1 MEKFA
6 HNKYIEI
13 AEFSIHLFSN
23 TAFELEEGYW
33 PFEKENETEIAADF
47 KIECILNLP
56 DELPFDISEPVFEAE
71 NEQQKFY
78 SIYRVEQGL
87 GIVIYNQQDI
97 NQIQQIAILDESYRN
112 WKIYNTASANGFL
125 PMKYPM
131 GPILMHYI
139 TMKTNAVMMHASCA
153 YDGVK
158 ARIFTGFS
166 GAGKSTMS
174 MIWAKA
180 GHQII
185 NDDRLIVRKKGD
197 GFYVYNTP
205 MYYQDIPKKAHLNS
219 IFLIS
224 HSPENK
230 IKKLNGALAVSR
242 VMAFSIQNNFD
253 RQFIN
258 SRIDL
263 FSEIANQVSIYEL
276 GFVPDEQVV
285 QFVLANES

>member
-1 MEKFA
+1 MKKFA

-13 AEFSIHLFSN
+13 AEFSIHLFSED
-23 TAFELEEGYW
+23 AFELEEGYW
-33 PFEKENETEIAADF
+33 PFEKIENNFVADF

-56 DELPFDISEPVFEAE
+56 SEIPFEISEPIFEAE

-78 SIYRVEQGL
+78 SIYRLDSGL

-97 NQIQQIAILDESYRN
+97 NQIQQIAILDESFTN
-112 WKIYNTASANGFL
+112 WKIYSTKYDDIHL

-139 TMKTNAVMMHASCA
+139 TLKTNAVMMHASCA
-153 YDGVK
+153 FDGTK

-174 MIWAKA
+174 MIWSEA
-180 GHQII
+180 GSQII
-185 NDDRLIVRKKGD
+185 NDDRLIVRKMEN
-197 GFYVYNTP
+197 GFYVFNTP
-205 MYYQDIPKKAHLNS
+205 MYYQDIPKKARLNS
-219 IFLIS
+219 IYLIS

-230 IKKLNGALAVSR
+230 IKKLSGALAVSK

-263 FSEIANQVSIYEL
+263 FTEMSNQVAIYEL
-276 GFVPDEQVV
+276 GFVPDKQVV
-285 QFVLANES
+285 QFVIANES

>member
-1 MEKFA
+1 MKKQA
-6 HNKYIEI
+6 YNKYIEI
-13 AEFSIHLFSN
+13 AEFSIHLFSD

-33 PFEKENETEIAADF
+33 PFEKKEENIDADF
-47 KIECILNLP
+47 NIECVLNLP
-56 DELPFDISEPVFEAE
+56 EVLPFDITKPVFEAE

-78 SIYRVEQGL
+78 SIYRLDQGL

-97 NQIQQIAILDESYRN
+97 NQIQQIAMLDESFSN
-112 WKIYNTASANGFL
+112 WKVYSTSFANTHL
-125 PMKYPM
+125 PLKYPM

-139 TMKTNAVMMHASCA
+139 TLKTNSVMMHASCA

-174 MIWAKA
+174 MIWSEA
-180 GHQII
+180 GNQII
-185 NDDRLIVRKKGD
+185 NDDRLIVRQMGD

-205 MYYQDIPKKAHLNS
+205 MYYQDMPKKAPLNS

-224 HSPENK
+224 HSPENR
-230 IKKLNGALAVSR
+230 INRLSGVLAVSK

-263 FSEIANQVSIYEL
+263 FTEMSNQVAIYEL
-276 GFVPDEQVV
+276 GFVPDKQVV

>member
-1 MEKFA
+1 MKKFA

-13 AEFSIHLFSN
+13 AEFSIHLFSES
-23 TAFELEEGYW
+23 AFELEEGYW
-33 PFEKENETEIAADF
+33 PFEKSEDNFVADF
-47 KIECILNLP
+47 NIECILHLP
-56 DELPFDISEPVFEAE
+56 DEIPFEISEPIFEAA

-78 SIYRVEQGL
+78 SIYQLADGL
-87 GIVIYNQQDI
+87 GIVVYNQQDI
-97 NQIQQIAILDESYRN
+97 NQIQQIAILDGSFSN
-112 WKIYNTASANGFL
+112 WKIYSEKFNDQHL

-139 TMKTNAVMMHASCA
+139 TLKTDAVMLHASCA
-153 YDGVK
+153 YDGEK
-158 ARIFTGFS
+158 SRIFTGFS

-174 MIWAKA
+174 MIWAEA
-180 GHQII
+180 GNQII
-185 NDDRLIVRKKGD
+185 NDDRLIVRKMED

-205 MYYQDIPKKAHLNS
+205 MYYQDKPKKAPLNS

-263 FSEIANQVSIYEL
+263 FTEINAKVAIYEL
-276 GFVPDEQVV
+276 GFVPDKEVV
-285 QFVLANES
+285 QFVLTNED

>member
-33 PFEKENETEIAADF
+33 PFEKKDETEILADF
-47 KIECILNLP
+47 NIECILNLP
-56 DELPFDISEPVFEAE
+56 DELPFDISKPVFEAE
-71 NEQQKFY
+71 NEHQRFY
-78 SIYRVEQGL
+78 SIYRLEQGL

-139 TMKTNAVMMHASCA
+139 TLKTDAVMLHASCA

-174 MIWAKA
+174 MIWAEA
-180 GHQII
+180 GNQII
-185 NDDRLIVRKKGD
+185 NDDRLIVRKMED
-197 GFYVYNTP
+197 GFFVYNTP
-205 MYYQDIPKKAHLNS
+205 MYYQDKPKKAPLNS

-224 HSPENK
+224 HSPENT
-230 IKKLNGALAVSR
+230 INKLSGALAVSR

-263 FSEIANQVSIYEL
+263 FSEMASQVSIYEL
-276 GFVPDEQVV
+276 GFVPDKQVV

>member
-1 MEKFA
+1 MKNFA

-13 AEFSIHLFSN
+13 AEFSIHLFSEV
-23 TAFELEEGYW
+23 AFELEEGYG
-33 PFEKENETEIAADF
+33 PFEKTEDNFVADF

-56 DELPFDISEPVFEAE
+56 DEIPFEISEPIFEAE
-71 NEQQKFY
+71 NDAQKFY
-78 SIYRVEQGL
+78 SIYRLESGL

-97 NQIQQIAILDESYRN
+97 NQIQQIAILDESFTS
-112 WKIYNTASANGFL
+112 WKIYSAKYQDIHL
-125 PMKYPM
+125 PLKYPM

-139 TMKTNAVMMHASCA
+139 TLKTNAVMMHASCA
-153 YDGVK
+153 YDGTK

-174 MIWAKA
+174 MIWSEA
-180 GHQII
+180 GNQII
-185 NDDRLIVRKKGD
+185 NDDRLIVRKMED

-205 MYYQDIPKKAHLNS
+205 MYYQDIPKKAPLNS
-219 IFLIS
+219 IYLIS
-224 HSPENK
+224 HSPENT
-230 IKKLNGALAVSR
+230 INKLSGALAVSK

-263 FSEIANQVSIYEL
+263 FTDINNHVAIYEL
-276 GFVPDEQVV
+276 GFVPDKQVV
-285 QFVLANES
+285 QFVIANES

>member
-1 MEKFA
+1 MKNFA

-13 AEFSIHLFSN
+13 AEFSIHLFSEV
-23 TAFELEEGYW
+23 AFELEEGYG
-33 PFEKENETEIAADF
+33 PFEKTEDNFVADF

-56 DELPFDISEPVFEAE
+56 DEIPFEISEPIFEAE
-71 NEQQKFY
+71 NDAQKFY
-78 SIYRVEQGL
+78 SIYRLESGL

-97 NQIQQIAILDESYRN
+97 NQIQQIAILDESFTS
-112 WKIYNTASANGFL
+112 WKIYSAKYQDIHL
-125 PMKYPM
+125 PLKYPM

-139 TMKTNAVMMHASCA
+139 TLKTNAVMMHASCA
-153 YDGVK
+153 YDGTK

-174 MIWAKA
+174 MIWSEA
-180 GHQII
+180 GNQII
-185 NDDRLIVRKKGD
+185 NDDRLIVRKMED

-205 MYYQDIPKKAHLNS
+205 MYYQDIPKKAPLNS
-219 IFLIS
+219 IYLIS
-224 HSPENK
+224 HSPENT
-230 IKKLNGALAVSR
+230 INKLSGALAVSK

-263 FSEIANQVSIYEL
+263 FTDINNHVAIYEL
-276 GFVPDEQVV
+276 GFVPDKQVI
-285 QFVLANES
+285 QFVIANES

>member
-1 MEKFA
+1 MKKLA
-6 HNKYIEI
+6 HNKHIEI
-13 AEFSIHLFSN
+13 AEFSIHLFSDS
-23 TAFELEEGYW
+23 AFELEEGYW
-33 PFEKENETEIAADF
+33 PFEKQEENIEADF
-47 KIECILNLP
+47 NIECILNLP
-56 DELPFDISEPVFEAE
+56 KKIPFEISEPIFEAE

-78 SIYRVEQGL
+78 SIYKHKDGL
-87 GIVIYNQQDI
+87 GIVVYNQQDI
-97 NQIQQIAILDESYRN
+97 NQIQQIALLDESFSN
-112 WKIYNTASANGFL
+112 WKIYSAEYNGTHL

-139 TMKTNAVMMHASCA
+139 TLKTNAVMMHASCA

-174 MIWAKA
+174 MIWSEA
-180 GHQII
+180 GNQII
-185 NDDRLIVRKKGD
+185 NDDRLIVRQMEE

-205 MYYQDIPKKAHLNS
+205 MYYQDIPKKAPLNS

-230 IKKLNGALAVSR
+230 IKKLSGALAVSK

-263 FSEIANQVSIYEL
+263 FTEMSNQVAIFEL
-276 GFVPDEQVV
+276 GFVPDKSVV
-285 QFVLANES
+285 QFVLANEV